1 MAQNRIIPAAALVA
15 IGGSAG
21 SLDVLFKT
29 LPFLE
34 PSRNKAILI
43 ILHRKPTDDNVL
55 EELLAAKSAW
65 PVKEAEAGEPV
76 LPEHV
81 YVAPPDYHLL
91 IEDKRTF
98 SLDASEKINYSRPSI
113 DASFESAA
121 EVYGPT
127 LVAIILSGANGDGSA
142 GMKIVKAKGGTC
154 AAQSPATA
162 ATPYMPQQA
171 IKSVQMDRIL
181 PDQEILAYINQL
193 FSGL

>member
-1 MAQNRIIPAAALVA
+1 MIA

-21 SLDVLFKT
+21 SLDVLLKT

-43 ILHRKPTDDNVL
+43 ILHRKSTDDNML
-55 EELLAAKSAW
+55 EELLAVKSAW
-65 PVKEAEAGEPV
+65 PVKEAEGGEPI
-76 LPEHV
+76 LPGHV

-91 IEDKRTF
+91 IENTGTF

-113 DASFESAA
+113 DVSFESAA
-121 EVYGPT
+121 EVYGPR
-127 LVAIILSGANGDGSA
+127 LVAIILSGANSDGSA
-142 GMKIVKAKGGTC
+142 GMKIVRQKGGTC

-162 ATPYMPQQA
+162 PTPYMPQHA
-171 IKSVQMDRIL
+171 IRAVQMDRIL
-181 PDQEILAYINQL
+181 PDQEMPAYINQL